1 MYDINA
7 CRIDCHL
14 VNLALSV
21 AKILSIFS
29 NGQTLPEKLYMC
41 YNYGLVIFLENT
53 LIHCYNVYHM
63 FWFTIVQAYNSLKTD
78 ITYNDPV

>member
-53 LIHCYNVYHM
+53 LIHCLM
-63 FWFTIVQAYNSLKTD
+63 FTTCFGLQLFKLIIA
-78 ITYNDPV
+78 